1 MQFESGSPFDRR
13 TLLKLGSGATVMGA
27 AFVAGITTSV
37 PARAETSGGDDGPRP
52 VRQFRALWI
61 ASVVNIDWPSRT
73 GLDVATQQAE
83 FEAWLDLADELNLN
97 AVISQV
103 RPTADAFWP
112 SPYEPWSRYLTGSQ
126 GVDPGYDVLG
136 FQVEAAHRR
145 NLEYHAW
152 FNPYRV
158 SMQTN
163 QADLVADHPA
173 KQHPDWVWAYG
184 GKLYYDP
191 GIPEV
196 RQFVE
201 DAMMHAVEHYDID
214 AVHFDDY
221 FYPYPSGGLD
231 YPDAHTYAT
240 YGGGVPLADWRR
252 DNINAL
258 VREMRERI
266 QAVKPWVKFGI
277 SPFGIWRNKRTDPR
291 GSDTGGTESYSAISA
306 DSYQWV
312 KQGWVDYINPQI
324 YWQIGLTVADYAK
337 LVPWWAGVV
346 EGTDVALY
354 IGQAV
359 YKNTSGVFTDPQ
371 ELSKHL
377 EFNKDYPQVDGD
389 VFFSAKDVRA
399 DVKNA
404 VSIMVADHYQSPA
417 IVPVIEHLG
426 GRAPQAPVGVSVV
439 RSGSGVTVRWNKL
452 PHSHATSFA
461 VWTLRPPRGT
471 HRRPQRPVRSPLST
485 STRRPLGPR
494 LPGTT
499 QHTPPS
505 SRCCDDHWI
514 PPCDPRIECAT
525 GYGAVAVLR
534 PHRLPGLG

>member
-1 MQFESGSPFDRR
+1 MSDQFTPLDRR
-13 TLLKLGSGATVMGA
+13 AMLKLAAGGAVVGT
-27 AFVAGITTSV
+27 AFAAGIVTSAAGAV
-37 PARAETSGGDDGPRP
+37 PAATPGADSPRP
-52 VRQFRALWI
+52 VRQFRAMWL

-73 GLDVATQQAE
+73 GLGAEAQRAE
-83 FEAWLDLADELNLN
+83 FEAWLDLAQQLNLN
-97 AVISQV
+97 AVICQV

-112 SPYEPWSRYLTGSQ
+112 SPHEPWSRYLTGTQ
-126 GVDPGYDVLG
+126 GGDPGYDVLAY
-136 FQVEAAHRR
+136 QLEAAHAR

-163 QADLVADHPA
+163 GADLLPTHPA

-196 RQFVE
+196 RAFVE
-201 DAMMHAVEHYDID
+201 DAMMHAVVNYDID

-240 YGGGVPLADWRR
+240 HGGGVPIGDWRR
-252 DNINAL
+252 ANINAL

-266 QAVKPWVKFGI
+266 QQVKPWVKFGI

-306 DSYQWV
+306 DTWTWV
-312 KQGWVDYINPQI
+312 KEGWVDYINPQI

-337 LVPWWAGVV
+337 LVPWWASVV

-359 YKNTSGVFTDPQ
+359 YKHTSGVFTNPREMAD
-371 ELSKHL
+371 HL
-377 EFNKDYPQVDGD
+377 EFNKAYPQVDGD
-389 VFFSAKDVRA
+389 VFFSAKDVRRDA
-399 DVKNA
+399 A
-404 VSIMVADHYQSPA
+404 GAITTMAAEHYQSPA

-426 GRAPQAPVGVSVV
+426 GQAPQAPVGVSTE
-439 RSGSGVTVRWNKL
+439 RLESGVLQVRWNNL
-452 PHSHATSFA
+452 PGSIATSFA
-461 VWTLRPPRGT
+461 VWRVSGPGYAAAELEDARNLLTT
-471 HRRPQRPVRSPLST
+471 VRAV
-485 STRRPLGPR
+485 
-494 LPGTT
+494 PGVR
-499 QHTPPS
+499 QQVEFALDSVPEQG
-505 SRCCDDHWI
+505 WYVV
-514 PPCDPRIECAT
+514 T
-525 GYGAVAVLR
+525 GYD
-534 PHRLPGLG
+534 RLWHQSAPSRAAKG